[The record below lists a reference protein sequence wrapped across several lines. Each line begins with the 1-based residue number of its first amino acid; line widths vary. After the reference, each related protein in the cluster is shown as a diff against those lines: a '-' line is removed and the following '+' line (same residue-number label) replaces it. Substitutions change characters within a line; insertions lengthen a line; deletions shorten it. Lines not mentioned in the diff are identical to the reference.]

1 MDLNLTQRIILRYYK
16 TKFKLLEK
24 LSPQKAAASV
34 LQLFFTPY
42 ITHRK
47 LERPAIFHKAE
58 KLSFTFNGNFVRG
71 FKWLSSKPTAKT
83 ILVCHGMNSCS
94 YRFEKY
100 VQLLLTNHFN
110 VLAFD
115 ALGHGQSAGK
125 YLNAIT
131 YSEIIIQIENKFG
144 PVDGIIGHS
153 VAGMATTFAME
164 KLKDEKKKIVL
175 IAPATETSSQVD
187 IFFKMFHLSDEFRK
201 FFDEEILRVRGL
213 PIKWYSATRG
223 VKNFNA
229 PVLWIHDTDDIICPY
244 KDTIDLQKEN
254 LPHIQFVTTK
264 GLGHNKIYRDAGVQK
279 KIIDFLL
286 TE

>member
-16 TKFKLLEK
+16 TKFKLFEK
-24 LSPQKAAASV
+24 LSPHKAAASV

-47 LERPAIFHKAE
+47 LERPAIFHKAA
-58 KLSFTFNGNFVRG
+58 KLSFTFNGNIVRG
-71 FKWLSSKPTAKT
+71 FKWLCSKPGAKT
-83 ILVCHGMNSCS
+83 VLVCHGMNSCS

-100 VQLLLTNHFN
+100 VQLLLTNQFN

-125 YLNAIT
+125 YLNAVT
-131 YSEIIIQIENKFG
+131 YSEMIIQIQNKFG
-144 PVDGIIGHS
+144 SVDGIIAHS

-164 KLKDEKKKIVL
+164 KLKDENKKIVL
-175 IAPATETSSQVD
+175 IAPATETTSQVD
-187 IFFKMFHLSDEFRK
+187 IFFRILRLSDEFRK

-213 PIKWYSATRG
+213 PVSWYSAKRA
-223 VKNFNA
+223 VRNFQA
-229 PVLWIHDTDDIICPY
+229 PVLWIHDIDDMICPY
-244 KDTIDLQKEN
+244 KDTLDLQKEN
-254 LPHIQFVTTK
+254 RAHLQFVTTK
-264 GLGHNKIYRDAGVQK
+264 GLGHNKIYRDAGVQQ

-286 TE
+286 SS